1 MNVTK
6 KMAAVLATATL
17 ALGLTA
23 CGDGSETE
31 TVSETAPATTV
42 TTDKDANTTA
52 RDNDKD
58 DDKDDASESSAAA
71 ASSDESPSI
80 TIDGKQVSGTF
91 TPVHCTLDTD
101 GGQQELNIDAGD
113 KSDNAERDELEVE
126 ITDPEGTP
134 RLTGLSV
141 ERANDKEFELT
152 DAQENAA
159 TVTKDGS
166 TWTITGEGHYDDDE
180 STAIPFDVKVS
191 CPA

>member
-71 ASSDESPSI
+71 ASSDEAPSI

-101 GGQQELNIDAGD
+101 DGQQELNIDAGD

-126 ITDPEGTP
+126 I
-134 RLTGLSV
+134 LS
-141 ERANDKEFELT
+141 L
-152 DAQENAA
+152 
-159 TVTKDGS
+159 
-166 TWTITGEGHYDDDE
+166 IH
-180 STAIPFDVKVS
+180 I
-191 CPA
+191 